1 MALKYEID
9 IIIID
14 SLEHQ
19 SWRKKNPPFSFL
31 ELIKQIKCKWNSP
44 WDFILFSSISG
55 MKKNS

>member
-19 SWRKKNPPFSFL
+19 SWRKKNPPLLFFRIDKANKIQMEQL
-31 ELIKQIKCKWNSP
+31 H
-44 WDFILFSSISG
+44 FILFSSISG